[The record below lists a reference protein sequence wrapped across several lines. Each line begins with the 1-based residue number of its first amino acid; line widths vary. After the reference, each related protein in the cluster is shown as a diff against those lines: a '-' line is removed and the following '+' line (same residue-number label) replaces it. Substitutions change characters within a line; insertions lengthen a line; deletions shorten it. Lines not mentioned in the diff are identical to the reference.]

1 MCQQQTVNNAYM
13 GESLANRRGVFS
25 GLLLVVG
32 IYIVACGGELLVSAA
47 TYSGG
52 TMPYSGG
59 VGQSWIGG
67 GERVQEWQEEEPAE
81 RVRLSL
87 RHSGLYRVTLEE
99 LAVAGG
105 WLLATV
111 EQAATSGNLL
121 LTSRGVTNAWSL
133 GSDNSLLFYGMAPES
148 QYAPESVYW
157 VSLEQGETM
166 AAIDGSPLG
175 FTGGTNEWF
184 SETISFYGTDYPAR
198 QGYSSFTNEPYV
210 TFSPVFKAEREENR
224 EALYTV
230 SLPAVAL
237 GEWEAT
243 VSVRLLSYYHGPERG
258 NHKAQISLGSTV
270 MGVEEWYGEQIR
282 DVSFSF
288 SSTNIS
294 NDKVTIKIRNVRL
307 LSQLE
312 TDDSLFI
319 LTGLRF
325 NYRRRYRAVEN
336 LLCWRGGEKLLTEI
350 EGFTA
355 EPEVVLDLST
365 PFSPVIVENF
375 VTSYDSASSSWRV
388 VVAAGGGGSQYL
400 AASVDGTLKPSVR
413 GARSR
418 VWGSEKSGPEFAI
431 IIPPRAWR
439 DDFKAAVEVLVER
452 RNGQG
457 IATEIYDVEDIYNS
471 FSDGMADPW
480 AIRDFA
486 ATMYGSGLRYILLVG
501 SGSLDFLHRRVSVN
515 DYTAALIPTPV
526 AGQRFVSGEGLTAAV
541 DGILGDI
548 DGDGCPDVIIARL
561 PTADASAVAT
571 IISKTINYENSL
583 HWRRPVALTADWQNE
598 GKFGDGTSILT
609 ATQINLPSWHSP
621 MIMMAMGCRASRW
634 QGLTTT
640 VGAAVKGL
648 YVESGGFV
656 ASIGSTADIM
666 GNDGEAFGV
675 ALYSQM
681 ERTQT
686 VRLGDMVLG
695 AYRELSDKI
704 PFERLYSISLTGDPT
719 LIVHKPPAGT
729 VISIY

>member
-1 MCQQQTVNNAYM
+1 
-13 GESLANRRGVFS
+13 
-25 GLLLVVG
+25 
-32 IYIVACGGELLVSAA
+32 
-47 TYSGG
+47 
-52 TMPYSGG
+52 
-59 VGQSWIGG
+59 
-67 GERVQEWQEEEPAE
+67 
-81 RVRLSL
+81 
-87 RHSGLYRVTLEE
+87 
-99 LAVAGG
+99 
-105 WLLATV
+105 
-111 EQAATSGNLL
+111 
-121 LTSRGVTNAWSL
+121 
-133 GSDNSLLFYGMAPES
+133 
-148 QYAPESVYW
+148 
-157 VSLEQGETM
+157 
-166 AAIDGSPLG
+166 
-175 FTGGTNEWF
+175 
-184 SETISFYGTDYPAR
+184 
-198 QGYSSFTNEPYV
+198 
-210 TFSPVFKAEREENR
+210 
-224 EALYTV
+224 
-230 SLPAVAL
+230 
-237 GEWEAT
+237 
-243 VSVRLLSYYHGPERG
+243 
-258 NHKAQISLGSTV
+258 
-270 MGVEEWYGEQIR
+270 
-282 DVSFSF
+282 
-288 SSTNIS
+288 
-294 NDKVTIKIRNVRL
+294 
-307 LSQLE
+307 
-312 TDDSLFI
+312 
-319 LTGLRF
+319 
-325 NYRRRYRAVEN
+325 
-336 LLCWRGGEKLLTEI
+336 
-350 EGFTA
+350 
-355 EPEVVLDLST
+355 
-365 PFSPVIVENF
+365 
-375 VTSYDSASSSWRV
+375 
-388 VVAAGGGGSQYL
+388 VAAGGGGSQYL

-621 MIMMAMGCRASRW
+621 MIMVAMGCRASRW